1 MTRSLFLLL
10 LATIITFIA
19 GASTTTNTNRSI
31 EIEGPLEL
39 EASYIGDIYGNF
51 SGGVQ
56 TGAGFLGMA
65 NLKIGFDVEKAGW
78 WKGGSFFINGAST
91 HGKSPTENYTGDF
104 QVVSNIDAGDLIY
117 LHELW
122 YKQIVSRFEFTIGLQ
137 DMNSLFVASENGAF
151 YLNSSFGIPP
161 VISDNVPVPIFPLT
175 GLGLSASWA
184 INDRV
189 SWLTAFFDGS
199 PTDFSENPYNLK
211 WKFSKDDGFLAI
223 TEVQLAG
230 SIDPNEGTYKGGAY
244 YHACIT
250 EMTVDGLKTA
260 VPNRNYG
267 FYFLADQTVWKENDN
282 KKIDF
287 FTQLAWSPGSLNN
300 NFYVGGGFN
309 YHGLLNGERVN
320 TLGIAVASTNFHR
333 GFHKHETVIEGLF
346 NYQLNNCISL
356 QPDFQFVINPAGSDV
371 KLRNALIGFLRV
383 GIQF

>member
-1 MTRSLFLLL
+1 M
-10 LATIITFIA
+10 LATIITLIT

-39 EASYIGDIYGNF
+39 EASYIGDVYGNF
-51 SGGVQ
+51 SGGLQ

-65 NLKIGFDVEKAGW
+65 NLKIGFDAEKAGW

-91 HGKSPTENYTGDF
+91 HGKSPSENYTGYF

-122 YKQIVSRFEFTIGLQ
+122 YKQIVSRFEFTVGLQ

-161 VISDNVPVPIFPLT
+161 VISGNVPVPIFPLT

-189 SWLTAFFDGS
+189 SWQAAFFDGS
-199 PTDFSENPYNLK
+199 STDFSENPYNLN
-211 WKFSKDDGFLAI
+211 WEFSKEDGLLAI
-223 TEVQLAG
+223 TEVHYAG
-230 SIDPNEGTYKGGAY
+230 SIGAKEGTYKGGAY
-244 YHACIT
+244 FHACIS
-250 EMTVDGLKTA
+250 ERNVDGLNSA
-260 VPNRNYG
+260 VSDRNYG
-267 FYFLADQTVWKENDN
+267 FYFLADQTIWKEDDN

-300 NFYVGGGFN
+300 NNFYVGGGFN
-309 YHGLLNGERVN
+309 YHGLLSGENKN
-320 TLGIAVASTNFHR
+320 TFGVAVASANFHR
-333 GFHKHETVIEGLF
+333 GFHKHETVIEGFF
-346 NYQLNNCISL
+346 NYQFNNCISL